1 MEDLNIEE
9 LRQLLSFYKQRV
21 SDVEFSMLQTQI
33 KLNKFISE
41 GINRDTVAAKGNTEK
56 NKN

>member
-41 GINRDTVAAKGNTEK
+41 SINKDTVAATGNTEK
-56 NKN
+56 NKD

>member
-33 KLNKFISE
+33 KLNKFMSE
-41 GINRDTVAAKGNTEK
+41 SINKDKVTAKDNTEK
-56 NKN
+56 NKD

>member
-33 KLNKFISE
+33 KLNKFMSE
-41 GINRDTVAAKGNTEK
+41 SINKDTVAAKSNIEK

>member
-9 LRQLLSFYKQRV
+9 LRQLLTFYKQRV
-21 SDVEFSMLQTQI
+21 SDIEFSMLQTQI
-33 KLNKFISE
+33 KLNKLMSE
-41 GINRDTVAAKGNTEK
+41 SINKDTVAAKSNTEK

>member
-33 KLNKFISE
+33 KLNKFMSE
-41 GINRDTVAAKGNTEK
+41 SINKDTVVAKGNTEK
-56 NKN
+56 NKD